1 MYFNIIC
8 ASSASLM
15 KSMTRFGMKLALSQI
30 QGPKRILALDVGT
43 LNTGVAVSCPQL
55 KQSYVKSLY

>member
-1 MYFNIIC
+1 
-8 ASSASLM
+8 
-15 KSMTRFGMKLALSQI
+15 
-30 QGPKRILALDVGT
+30 LALDVGT